1 MNHFIASTLLIF
13 SFFKTSA
20 QENQNFL
27 LSKFS
32 SGNFTVFKC
41 VENGNNFKFEASAKP
56 WPINFAKEGE
66 RITEITIKRA
76 GIIEEKYQADLPNYP
91 AYYKSISSEIAVT
104 ALDDKLYYYTWS
116 IKTGSSIKYI
126 FSETKVKNYLDE
138 KKVLDDYRN
147 AIKDKQTNARTQRVE
162 ENNALAEKLVEENT
176 LKGKKI
182 KSVKLVP
189 INKPGEI
196 GLLTIMSVGVEF
208 ELENGKI
215 LKTINLGGFTPY
227 TDFDA
232 EVSGGDY
239 AGGDFKVAD
248 DSRKIPN
255 DKIDISVWSKFDD
268 KKNKGKIGF
277 PVNYKKDVHY
287 NYQGGS
293 GGSGRTG
300 TVGFTINGTNGTGG
314 RSVKID
320 VTSLFL
326 DGEKVHKLVISDA
339 SVGRILSESKIHADY
354 TLNMNTNG
362 GNGGDGADGTDRYGN
377 GGNGGNGGSGG
388 NIFLSGNGAS
398 TLKIALTTSGGTGG
412 VGGRAKTKAFYNG
425 TTGSTGQNGV
435 VTK

>member
-1 MNHFIASTLLIF
+1 MNYFIASILLIF

-20 QENQNFL
+20 QENQNIL

-32 SGNFTVFKC
+32 SGNFAVYKC
-41 VENGNNFKFEASAKP
+41 VENGSNFKFEASAKP
-56 WPINFAKEGE
+56 WPITFAKEGE
-66 RITEITIKRA
+66 RFMEITIKRA

-91 AYYKSISSEIAVT
+91 AYYKSAISEIVVSAI
-104 ALDDKLYYYTWS
+104 DDKIYYYTYS
-116 IKTGSSIKYI
+116 IKTGSAIKYI
-126 FSETKVKNYLDE
+126 FSESKVKNYLDE
-138 KKVLDDYRN
+138 KRVLDDYRN
-147 AIKDKQTNARTQRVE
+147 AIKEKQGTARTQRVE
-162 ENNALAEKLVEENT
+162 ENNALAEKKAEENT

-182 KSVKLVP
+182 KSIKLVAL
-189 INKPGEI
+189 NKPDEI
-196 GLLTIMSVGVEF
+196 GLLTIMAVGVEF

-248 DSRKIPN
+248 DSRKTPN
-255 DKIDISVWSKFDD
+255 DQIDISVWSKFDD
-268 KKNKGKIGF
+268 KKTKGKISF
-277 PVNYKKDVHY
+277 PINYKKDVHY

-293 GGSGRTG
+293 GGFGRTG
-300 TVGFTINGTNGTGG
+300 TVGFTINGTNGNSG
-314 RSVKID
+314 RGVKID
-320 VTSLFL
+320 VSSLVIN
-326 DGEKVHKLVISDA
+326 GEKVYKLVISEA
-339 SVGRILSESKIHADY
+339 STGRILSESKIHADY

-362 GNGGDGADGTDRYGN
+362 GNGGDGADGTDRNGN